1 MAGEVAIVAAGQCRF
16 GARGEGPKELFAEA
30 WRACRDTVD
39 RDLDVALIQE
49 AYVGSMA
56 FGGYQLGNTASLPLG
71 YIGLPHLPSRR
82 VENACA
88 SSSFALRDG
97 YIAIRSA
104 QAEVV
109 LVAGLEKMT
118 DLPTERQK
126 YWLGV
131 SGDTEWERLAG
142 TTFAGTYAL
151 MAQRH
156 MHDYRTTKEQMAL
169 VAVKNHRH
177 GARNPK
183 AHLQREIT
191 LEQVLNAPM
200 VANPL
205 GLYDCCPVSDGA
217 AVVLLASKAKAK
229 LFTDTPVWIEGS
241 GAAND
246 YLGLHERP
254 SITRMEASVR
264 AGRMAF
270 QQAGLKPD
278 DVDLAEI
285 HDCFTIAEIMAL
297 EDLGFCPKGRGGSF
311 VESGATQKDGQIPVN
326 LSGGLKAKGHPLGA
340 TGAAQVVEVFHQL
353 RGTVEKDRQVGGAQ
367 VALTHNVGGSGAS
380 CTVHIYGR

>member
-1 MAGEVAIVAAGQCRF
+1 MAEDVAIVAAGQSRF
-16 GARGEGPKELFAEA
+16 GARREGPKELFAEA
-30 WRACRDTVD
+30 WRACREAVD
-39 RDLDVALIQE
+39 KGFDPLLIQE

-71 YIGLPHLPSRR
+71 YIGLPYLPSRR

-97 YIAIRSA
+97 YLAIRSGA
-104 QAEVV
+104 ADVV

-151 MAQRH
+151 MALRH
-156 MHDYRTTKEQMAL
+156 MHDFGTTREQMAA

-177 GARNPK
+177 GALNPK
-183 AHLQREIT
+183 AHLQKEIT
-191 LEQVLNAPM
+191 LEQALRAPM
-200 VANPL
+200 VAHPL

-217 AVVLLASKAKAK
+217 AVVLLASREKAKR
-229 LFTDTPVWIEGS
+229 FTDAPVWIRAS
-241 GAAND
+241 AAAND
-246 YLGLHERP
+246 HLALHERP
-254 SITRMEASVR
+254 SITRMEATIR
-264 AGRMAF
+264 AGKAAF
-270 QQAGLKPD
+270 HQADLSPRD
-278 DVDLAEI
+278 IDLAEL
-285 HDCFTIAEIMAL
+285 HDSFTIAEIMAL
-297 EDLGFCPKGRGGSF
+297 EDLGFCPKGRGGAF
-311 VESGATQKDGQIPVN
+311 VESGATQRDGQIPVN

-340 TGAAQVVEVFHQL
+340 TGAGQAVEVFHQL
-353 RGTVEKDRQVGGAQ
+353 RGSAEKGRQAEGAE